1 MIIVDNIFQHLF
13 ILSYTFLPGEIA
25 TFHQTVSKEAL
36 SVEVMATDGI
46 PMSLKWQFIIE
57 YIEEY
62 DYTLYIWAN
71 WWPIRAVPL

>member
-25 TFHQTVSKEAL
+25 TFHQTVSKEAS

-46 PMSLKWQFIIE
+46 PMSLK
-57 YIEEY
+57 
-62 DYTLYIWAN
+62 
-71 WWPIRAVPL
+71 

>member
-25 TFHQTVSKEAL
+25 TFHQTVSKEVS

-46 PMSLKWQFIIE
+46 PMYSLLNILKNMITHCIYEQI
-57 YIEEY
+57 
-62 DYTLYIWAN
+62 DDQ
-71 WWPIRAVPL
+71 